1 MKIVIAVLLA
11 LVVISLFSGLYFMY
25 KDKGN
30 SKRVVNALTIRVALS
45 ITIIVILIGSYLF
58 GLFPTK

>member
-1 MKIVIAVLLA
+1 MKSVIAVLLVM
-11 LVVISLFSGLYFMY
+11 VVISLFTGLYFMF

-45 ITIIVILIGSYLF
+45 IAIIAILIGSYLF
-58 GLFPTK
+58 GLMPTR

>member
-1 MKIVIAVLLA
+1 MKTVIAVLLVM
-11 LVVISLFSGLYFMY
+11 VVISLFTGLYFMF

-45 ITIIVILIGSYLF
+45 IAIIAILIGSYLF
-58 GLFPTK
+58 GLMPTR

>member
-1 MKIVIAVLLA
+1 MKTVIAVLLVM
-11 LVVISLFSGLYFMY
+11 VVISLFTGLYFMY

-45 ITIIVILIGSYLF
+45 IAIIAILIGSYLF
-58 GLFPTK
+58 GLLPPR

>member
-1 MKIVIAVLLA
+1 MKTVIAVLLVM
-11 LVVISLFSGLYFMY
+11 VVISLFTGLYFMF

-45 ITIIVILIGSYLF
+45 IAIIAILIGSYLF
-58 GLFPTK
+58 GLLPPR